1 MHSRLLNFVFVA
13 LLSVQA
19 TLAFAAEEEIKLEHA
34 GLTINANLVAAQDDW
49 QDGTIVLITHGT
61 TGHYGME
68 TIATL
73 QSLLAK
79 QGLTSIAPNLS
90 LGLDDRHGVYDCA
103 MPHRYRHTDALD
115 EIGVWVDWL
124 KTKGVK
130 NLVLLGHSRGGNQ
143 TAWFAAE
150 RPDPVVSGIVLVA
163 PATWSEAYAKSD
175 YKKRFATELDPVLKR
190 AEALVAAG
198 KGDEWMED
206 TDFLY
211 CPDAKVRAHSFLS
224 YHAPEP
230 RMDTPSLLGDVK
242 VPVLVIAGTKDD
254 VAPDVAEKVEPYADG
269 KRVRLEVIDGA
280 DHFFRDLHAD
290 ELARFVKV
298 FVDEL

>member
-1 MHSRLLNFVFVA
+1 MYRGFWKLM
-13 LLSVQA
+13 
-19 TLAFAAEEEIKLEHA
+19 FAAILFIHAAPTIAAEEIKLEHA

-49 QDGTIVLITHGT
+49 QDGTVVLLTHGT

-68 TIATL
+68 IIATL
-73 QSLLAK
+73 QSLLAE

-90 LGLDDRHGVYDCA
+90 LGLDDRHGAYDCA
-103 MPHRYRHTDALD
+103 VPHRHRHTDALD
-115 EIGVWVDWL
+115 EISIWVDWL
-124 KTKGVK
+124 KTKGVTD
-130 NLVLLGHSRGGNQ
+130 LVLLGHSRGGNQ

-150 RPDPVVSGIVLVA
+150 RPDPVVTGVVLVA
-163 PATWSEAYAKSD
+163 PPTWSEADAKIA

-190 AEALVAAG
+190 AEKLVADG

-211 CPDAKVRAHSFLS
+211 CPEARVQAQSFLS

-230 RMDTPSLLGDVK
+230 RMDTPSLLGNVK
-242 VPVLVIAGTKDD
+242 VPVLVIAGTEDE
-254 VAPDVAEKVEPYADG
+254 VVPDVAEKFEPYADG

-290 ELARFVKV
+290 ELVEFVKT

>member
-13 LLSVQA
+13 LLFVQA
-19 TLAFAAEEEIKLEHA
+19 TPAFAAEEIKLEHA
-34 GLTINANLVAAQDDW
+34 GLTLNANLVAAQDDW
-49 QDGTIVLITHGT
+49 QGGTVVLITHGT
-61 TGHYGME
+61 TGHNGME

-73 QSLLAK
+73 QRLLAEK
-79 QGLTSIAPNLS
+79 GLTSLAPNLS
-90 LGLDDRHGVYDCA
+90 LGLDDRHGAYECA
-103 MPHRYRHTDALD
+103 VPHRYRHTDALD
-115 EIGVWVDWL
+115 EIGVWADWL
-124 KTKGVK
+124 KKKGVK
-130 NLVLLGHSRGGNQ
+130 DLVLLGHSRGGNQ

-150 RPDPVVSGIVLVA
+150 RPDPVVSGVVLVA
-163 PATWSEAYAKSD
+163 PPTWNEVDAKNA

-211 CPDAKVRAHSFLS
+211 CPKAKVQAKSFLS

-242 VPVLVIAGTKDD
+242 VPVLVVAGSEDE
-254 VAPDVAEKVEPYADG
+254 VVPDVAEKVEPHADG
-269 KRVRLEVIDGA
+269 KRVRLEVIEGA
-280 DHFFRDLHAD
+280 DHFFRDPHAA
-290 ELARFVKV
+290 ELAEFVKT

>member
-1 MHSRLLNFVFVA
+1 MYRGFWKLMFVA
-13 LLSVQA
+13 ILFVQA
-19 TLAFAAEEEIKLEHA
+19 APTLAAEEKIKLEHA

-49 QDGTIVLITHGT
+49 QDGTVVLITHGT

-68 TIATL
+68 IIATL
-73 QSLLAK
+73 QSLLAE

-90 LGLDDRHGVYDCA
+90 LGLDDRHGAYDCA
-103 MPHRYRHTDALD
+103 VPHRTRHTDALD

-130 NLVLLGHSRGGNQ
+130 DLVLLGHSRGGNQ

-150 RPDPVVSGIVLVA
+150 RPDPVVRGVVLVA
-163 PATWSEAYAKSD
+163 PPTWSEADAKIA

-211 CPDAKVRAHSFLS
+211 CPEAKVQAQSFLS

-230 RMDTPSLLGDVK
+230 RMHTPSLLGDVK
-242 VPVLVIAGTKDD
+242 VPVLVIAGTEDE
-254 VAPDVAEKVEPYADG
+254 VVPDVAEKVEPYADG

-290 ELARFVKV
+290 ELVEFIKA

>member
-1 MHSRLLNFVFVA
+1 MYRGFWKLMFAA
-13 LLSVQA
+13 LMFVQA
-19 TLAFAAEEEIKLEHA
+19 APTIAAEKEIKLEHA
-34 GLTINANLVAAQDDW
+34 GLTLNANLVAAQDDW
-49 QDGTIVLITHGT
+49 QDGTVVLVTHGT

-68 TIATL
+68 IIATL
-73 QSLLAK
+73 QSLLAE
-79 QGLTSIAPNLS
+79 QGLTSLAPNLS
-90 LGLDDRHGVYDCA
+90 LGLDDRHGAYDCA
-103 MPHRYRHTDALD
+103 VPHKHRHTDALD

-130 NLVLLGHSRGGNQ
+130 DLVLLGHSRGGNQ

-150 RPDPVVSGIVLVA
+150 RPDPAVSGLVLVA

-175 YKKRFATELDPVLKR
+175 YRKRFATELDPLLKR

-211 CPDAKVRAHSFLS
+211 CPEAKVQAQSFLS

-230 RMDTPSLLGDVK
+230 RMDTPSLLDDVE
-242 VPVLVIAGTKDD
+242 VPVLVIAGTEDE
-254 VAPDVAEKVEPYADG
+254 VVPDVAEKVEPYADG

-280 DHFFRDLHAD
+280 DHFFRDLNAD
-290 ELARFVKV
+290 ELVEFVKA
-298 FVDEL
+298 FVDGL

>member
-1 MHSRLLNFVFVA
+1 MCRGFWKLMFVA
-13 LLSVQA
+13 ILFVHAGPTIAS
-19 TLAFAAEEEIKLEHA
+19 EEEIKLEHA
-34 GLTINANLVAAQDDW
+34 GLTINAHLVAAQDDW
-49 QDGTIVLITHGT
+49 QDGTVVLITHGT

-90 LGLDDRHGVYDCA
+90 LGLDDRHGAYDCA
-103 MPHRYRHTDALD
+103 VPHKHRHTDALD

-130 NLVLLGHSRGGNQ
+130 DLVLLGHSRGGNQ

-150 RPDPVVSGIVLVA
+150 RPDPVVSGVVLVA
-163 PATWSEAYAKSD
+163 PPTWNEADAKSA

-211 CPDAKVRAHSFLS
+211 CPEAKVQAHSFLS

-269 KRVRLEVIDGA
+269 KRVRLEVIEGA
-280 DHFFRDLHAD
+280 DHFFRDLNAD